1 MARYLTLHA
10 QMAPPFGAFD
20 RAALGA
26 ELGAELDT
34 VRRLWLQCGYRP
46 GIGAYLNFFLM
57 RDFIT
62 LHDEVFPARFAS
74 FRPMARSFYAT
85 DLFIRAVTDS
95 GRQPSGGLQS
105 PSVRAQLAAI
115 MRRHA
120 ALSIPSWMMTYFG
133 YSLLQNVEK
142 QCSPS
147 PAESR
152 RHLAYMAKVYRTMGM
167 PFAEQRELLDQFACE
182 VESAQAGATPQ
193 LEQHARDILVLGEM
207 VGVSSKPASILPML
221 SAAARAVFAPILP
234 RVRPGA
240 LRRLSARG
248 AGRLL
253 MPRAVGR
260 RPGTPRSRA

>member
-1 MARYLTLHA
+1 MASYLTLHA
-10 QMAPPFGAFD
+10 QMAPALESFD
-20 RAALGA
+20 RAALGPD
-26 ELGAELDT
+26 LGAELDT

-46 GIGAYLNFFLM
+46 GIGAYLNFFLL

-95 GRQPSGGLQS
+95 GREPSGGLEA

-115 MRRHA
+115 MRRHTT
-120 ALSIPSWMMTYFG
+120 LSIPAWMMTYFG

-142 QCSPS
+142 QCSPP
-147 PAESR
+147 PAERR
-152 RHLAYMAKVYRTMGM
+152 RHLAYMTKVYRVMGM
-167 PFAEQRELLDQFACE
+167 PFAEQRELMDEFARE

-193 LEQHARDILVLGEM
+193 LEKHARDILVLGEM

-221 SAAARAVFAPILP
+221 SDAARAVFAPILP
-234 RVRPGA
+234 RVQPGP

-253 MPRAVGR
+253 MPRAAGR
-260 RPGTPRSRA
+260 QQ